1 MDGGR
6 RDEHLRL
13 LVEES
18 PFVHRVQLALRL
30 KALAYED
37 VEEDLNNK
45 SELLLASNPV
55 HKKVPVLLHGGRP
68 VCESLVIVQYLDDA
82 FPGAGKPILPADPYD
97 RAVARFWAAF
107 FDDKVISQAIIWIF
121 ICYYDWTR
129 TCFWMHA
136 VLRPHA

>member
-18 PFVHRVQLALRL
+18 PFVHRVPLALRL

-82 FPGAGKPILPADPYD
+82 FPGAGKP
-97 RAVARFWAAF
+97 
-107 FDDKVISQAIIWIF
+107 
-121 ICYYDWTR
+121 
-129 TCFWMHA
+129 
-136 VLRPHA
+136 